1 MAKKKELPN
10 VISKATIVDFLA
22 AKLQDKK
29 VNVEKFLNAL
39 IDMLVGALKAKKQI
53 RLIGFGTFKA
63 VKRKGRKIKNP
74 RNPAQTLTVKPTT
87 VIKFKAGKEIKT
99 V

>member
-22 AKLQDKK
+22 EELGEKK

-39 IDMLVGALKAKKQI
+39 LGLLVKALKAKKQV

-74 RNPAQTLTVKPTT
+74 RNPAETLTVKPAT
-87 VIKFKAGKEIKT
+87 VIKFKAGKELKT

>member
-1 MAKKKELPN
+1 MAKKKELPS
-10 VISKATIVDFLA
+10 VISKAVIVDHLA
-22 AKLQDKK
+22 GMLDAKK
-29 VNVEKFLNAL
+29 VSVEKFLNSL
-39 IDMLVGALKAKKQI
+39 IGFLTKALKEKKQV

-74 RNPAQTLTVKPTT
+74 RNPAQILNVKPAT
-87 VIKFKAGKEIKT
+87 VIKFKAGKELKT